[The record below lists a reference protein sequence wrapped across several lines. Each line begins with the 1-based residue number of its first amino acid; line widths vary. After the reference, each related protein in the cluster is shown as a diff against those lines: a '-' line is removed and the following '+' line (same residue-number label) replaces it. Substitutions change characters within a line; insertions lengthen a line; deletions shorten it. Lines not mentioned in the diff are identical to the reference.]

1 MKNIEHIGI
10 AVKDLEAANEVYS
23 KLLCTESYKSE
34 KVRSEGVETSFFKV
48 GLNKIELLAATS
60 EDSPI
65 AKFIEKRGE
74 GIHHIAFEV
83 EDIRAEMKRLKEEGF
98 ELISKR
104 PKKGAD
110 NKLVAFL
117 HPKSANGVLVEL
129 CQEILEDENA
139 IPIGDEVWEDL

>member
-60 EDSPI
+60 QDSPI

-98 ELISKR
+98 ELVSKR